1 MTCQNLLRSCATTLL
16 DLTKAIGLLS
26 STIQAVEPAKIRL
39 RFLQQQQIKFL
50 RKKRAARKKNKHQ
63 VKSRIKLVDKELE
76 VLQWLSLFS
85 VEPRNYYA
93 NRCFPDM
100 VGSSLQQGS
109 NMKAMVRG
117 GQSLAN
123 KCAGLLARKL
133 VPFFSPRGK
142 KWKPY
147 TLR

>member
-26 STIQAVEPAKIRL
+26 STIQAVEPAKIPL

-50 RKKRAARKKNKHQ
+50 RKKRAIRKKNKLQ

-100 VGSSLQQGS
+100 GGSSLQQCS

-117 GQSLAN
+117 GQSFAK